1 MKKTIFVVALA
12 LCMMC
17 STAAAAMEVPTDTIV
32 QNLNGQQQMVKTYT
46 LAPGQDAQALV
57 EAPFEYDGYTYTFAG
72 IVKEEIPYHEEK
84 TVSRTITI
92 ETDSNELATI
102 LEELAPTVDY
112 AESGYTGILTL
123 DHTSIKTEASGYTSK
138 SYTVSETKEI
148 GGLDRN
154 DPSYVPATT
163 TKNGQTLSL
172 ANVEWVVQGTSLVGD
187 SLIPSSY
194 MAVATYS
201 AKNYRNVA
209 TGYVTTAD
217 YTGTVE
223 SSGISGVVYTLT
235 YLGEKIVELPI
246 EPDSPIFPLLQV
258 AIGILALL
266 LLVGAFWLLR
276 WNNVVIYEPDEE
288 RDEYRKIGAV
298 RITKR
303 HPAIDLTR
311 LRHYPAGEVGI
322 EIKRRAAR
330 KLLGRHIPILFRGF
344 KAFYFVETAD
354 GDCWATFSAQGIPG
368 EELEDK
374 EASTV

>member
-1 MKKTIFVVALA
+1 MKKSILAVVLM

-32 QNLNGQQQMVKTYT
+32 QNLNGQQQMVKVYT
-46 LAPGQDAQALV
+46 LSPEQDAQALV

-72 IVKEEIPYHEEK
+72 IVKENIPYYEEK
-84 TVSRTITI
+84 SVTQTITI
-92 ETDSNELATI
+92 ETDSSELAAV
-102 LEELAPTVDY
+102 LEKLSPTMDY
-112 AESGYTGILTL
+112 AKDGYTGTLTL
-123 DHTSIKTEASGYTSK
+123 DHTSIKTEASGYTTK
-138 SYTVSETKEI
+138 SYTVTETKEI

-154 DPSYVPATT
+154 DPAYVPATT
-163 TKNGQTLSL
+163 VKNGQTLSL
-172 ANVEWVVQGTSLVGD
+172 TNVEWVVQGTSLVGD

-217 YTGTVE
+217 YTGTVK

-246 EPDSPIFPLLQV
+246 DPGSSIVPLLPA
-258 AIGILALL
+258 AIGVFGLL
-266 LLVGAFWLLR
+266 LLLCVFWLLR
-276 WNNVVIYEPDEE
+276 RNNVVIYEPDDE
-288 RDEYRKIGAV
+288 RDEYRKIGAM
-298 RITKR
+298 RITKQ

-344 KAFYFVETAD
+344 KAFYYIENAD
-354 GDCWATFSAQGIPG
+354 NDCWATFSAQGIP
-368 EELEDK
+368 EEDTE
-374 EASTV
+374 EETAI

>member
-1 MKKTIFVVALA
+1 MKKSIFAVALM

-32 QNLNGQQQMVKTYT
+32 QNLNGQQQMVKVYT
-46 LAPGQDAQALV
+46 LSPEQDAQALV

-72 IVKEEIPYHEEK
+72 IVKENIPYHEEK
-84 TVSRTITI
+84 IVVQTATI
-92 ETDSNELATI
+92 ETDSGELAAV
-102 LEELAPTVDY
+102 LEKLAPTMDY
-112 AESGYTGILTL
+112 AKDGYIGILTL
-123 DHTSIKTEASGYTSK
+123 DHTSIKTEASGYTTK
-138 SYTVSETKEI
+138 SYTVTETKEI

-154 DPSYVPATT
+154 DPAYVPATT
-163 TKNGQTLSL
+163 VKNGQTLSL
-172 ANVEWVVQGTSLVGD
+172 TNVEWVVQGTSLVGD

-246 EPDSPIFPLLQV
+246 DPGSSTVLLLPA
-258 AIGILALL
+258 AIGGLILL
-266 LLVGAFWLLR
+266 LLLGVFWLLR
-276 WNNVVIYEPDEE
+276 RNNVVIYEPDDE
-288 RDEYRKIGAV
+288 RDEYRKIGAM
-298 RITKR
+298 RITKQ

-344 KAFYFVETAD
+344 KAFYYIENAD
-354 GDCWATFSAQGIPG
+354 GDCWATFSAQGIP
-368 EELEDK
+368 EEDME
-374 EASTV
+374 EAAI